1 MGFQIE
7 NGSIEAKSTE
17 TRDFAQAG
25 RIKKVPHDAWS

>member
-1 MGFQIE
+1 MGFQLE